1 MLLLFRLLPFL
12 LILAAGLVVWH
23 LSTRATV
30 RKLAQQSH
38 PLNEP
43 DLTPVIEAL
52 RKALGIERL
61 PVFVHEIPQVNGLAA
76 PDGSVYL
83 TEGFVR
89 LYRQGQVSAEELA
102 SVIAHEIGHVARGHA
117 KRRMIDFS
125 GQNLLR
131 FVLTGLIGRFI
142 PVIGPW
148 IANLITEAVAARL
161 SQKDEY
167 EADEFATALLLK
179 AGIGADPQL
188 TLFEKLDAITGA
200 RAGAVPAWLLSHPAT
215 ADRIAA
221 IRTNLNRWNAA

>member
-1 MLLLFRLLPFL
+1 MILLLRLLPFL
-12 LILAAGLVVWH
+12 LILAAGLVMWH
-23 LSTRATV
+23 LSARATI
-30 RKLAQQSH
+30 RKLAQHSH
-38 PLNEP
+38 PLQEP
-43 DLTPVIEAL
+43 GLVPVISAL
-52 RKALGIERL
+52 RTALGLEHL

-89 LYRQGQVSAEELA
+89 LYRTGQVSAEEIA
-102 SVIAHEIGHVARGHA
+102 SVIAHEIGHVASGHS

-148 IANLITEAVAARL
+148 IANLITEAVAAQL

-167 EADEFATALLLK
+167 EADAFATALLLK
-179 AGIGADPQL
+179 AGIGAAPQL
-188 TLFEKLDAITGA
+188 SLFGKLDAITGA

-215 ADRIAA
+215 ADRIGA
-221 IRTNLNRWNAA
+221 IRANLARWNAA

>member
-1 MLLLFRLLPFL
+1 MVLLLRLLPVLF
-12 LILAAGLVVWH
+12 ILAAGLVMWH
-23 LSTRATV
+23 VSARATI
-30 RKLAQQSH
+30 RKLAAQSH
-38 PLNEP
+38 PLAEP
-43 DLTPVIEAL
+43 GLAPVIEAL
-52 RKALGIERL
+52 RKALGVERL

-117 KRRMIDFS
+117 KRRMLDFS

-161 SQKDEY
+161 SQKDEF

-179 AGIGADPQL
+179 AGIGAAPQL

-200 RAGAVPAWLLSHPAT
+200 RAGVVPAWLLSHPAT
-215 ADRIAA
+215 ADRIGA